1 MTGADIPDARA
12 PVRPLRIGLT
22 GGIGSGKSTVAR
34 LFVGL
39 GIAVIDADEIAHR
52 LMSPG
57 GAAVSAILRQF
68 GADLSVDG
76 GIDRRRLGRI
86 VFEQPQQRQR
96 LEALLHPMIRIEM
109 ERAAR
114 NAQTPYCV
122 LVIPLLVEAGQRDL
136 VDRVLVVDTD
146 EETQIAR
153 VRDRDRRD
161 AAEIQAILAAQAGRT
176 QRLAAADEVVNNRG
190 DLRELRRQVEALHQR
205 YLVLAAAAAAPDSG

>member
-1 MTGADIPDARA
+1 
-12 PVRPLRIGLT
+12 
-22 GGIGSGKSTVAR
+22 
-34 LFVGL
+34 
-39 GIAVIDADEIAHR
+39 
-52 LMSPG
+52 MSPG

-68 GADLSVDG
+68 GADLSAADG
-76 GIDRRRLGRI
+76 SIDRRRLGRI

-114 NAQTPYCV
+114 AAQPPYCV

-136 VDRVLVVDTD
+136 VDRVLVVDAD

-153 VRDRDRRD
+153 VRDRDRRND
-161 AAEIQAILAAQAGRT
+161 AEIQAILAAQASRT

-190 DLRELRRQVEALHQR
+190 DIKELRRQVEALHQR
-205 YLVLAAAAAAPDSG
+205 YLVLAAAAAPDGG

>member
-1 MTGADIPDARA
+1 MTGANIPDARA

-34 LFVGL
+34 MFVEL
-39 GIAVIDADEIAHR
+39 GAAVIDADELAHR

-68 GADLSVDG
+68 GADLSADG

-86 VFEQPQQRQR
+86 VFEQPQQRHR

-114 NAQTPYCV
+114 GAQTPYCV

-136 VDRVLVVDTD
+136 VDRVLVVDAD

-153 VRDRDRRD
+153 VRERDRRND
-161 AAEIQAILAAQAGRT
+161 AEIQAILAVQASRT
-176 QRLAAADEVVNNRG
+176 QRLAAADDVVNNRG
-190 DLRELRRQVEALHQR
+190 DLTELRRQVAALHQR
-205 YLVLAAAAAAPDSG
+205 YLALATATAPDGR

>member
-1 MTGADIPDARA
+1 MTGADSPDARA

-34 LFVGL
+34 LFVEL
-39 GIAVIDADEIAHR
+39 GVAVIDADELAHR

-68 GADLSVDG
+68 GADLSADG
-76 GIDRRRLGRI
+76 GIDRRRLGRL

-96 LEALLHPMIRIEM
+96 LEMLLHPMIRIEM

-114 NAQTPYCV
+114 SAQTPYCV
-122 LVIPLLVEAGQRDL
+122 LVIPLLVEADQSDL

-146 EETQIAR
+146 METQIAR
-153 VRDRDRRD
+153 VRARDQRND
-161 AAEIQAILAAQAGRT
+161 AEIEAILAAQADRT
-176 QRLAAADEVVNNRG
+176 QRLAAADDVINNYG
-190 DLRELRRQVEALHQR
+190 DLRELHRQVEALHQR
-205 YLVLAAAAAAPDSG
+205 YLTLAATAAPDGG

>member
-12 PVRPLRIGLT
+12 AVRPLRIGLT

-34 LFVGL
+34 LFVEL
-39 GIAVIDADEIAHR
+39 GVSVIDADELAHR

-68 GADLSVDG
+68 GADLSADG
-76 GIDRRRLGRI
+76 GIDRRRLGRM

-96 LEALLHPMIRIEM
+96 LEALLHPMIRTEM

-114 NAQTPYCV
+114 DAQTPYCV

-136 VDRVLVVDTD
+136 VDRVLVVDAD

-153 VRDRDRRD
+153 VRGRDRRND
-161 AAEIQAILAAQAGRT
+161 AEIQAILAAQASRT
-176 QRLAAADEVVNNRG
+176 QRLAAADDVVNNRG
-190 DLRELRRQVEALHQR
+190 DLTELRRQVEALHQR
-205 YLVLAAAAAAPDSG
+205 YLALVTATASDGR

>member
-1 MTGADIPDARA
+1 MTGVDIPGPRA

-34 LFVGL
+34 LFAEL
-39 GIAVIDADEIAHR
+39 GVAVIDADELAHR

-68 GADLSVDG
+68 GADLSADG

-136 VDRVLVVDTD
+136 VDRVLVVDAD

-153 VRDRDRRD
+153 VRDRDRRND
-161 AAEIQAILAAQAGRT
+161 AEIQAILAAQASRT

-205 YLVLAAAAAAPDSG
+205 YLVLAAAAAPDSG

>member
-34 LFVGL
+34 LFADL
-39 GIAVIDADEIAHR
+39 GVAVIDADEIAHR

-57 GAAVSAILRQF
+57 GAAVSAILREF
-68 GADLSVDG
+68 GAELAADG

-86 VFEQPQQRQR
+86 VFDQPRQRQR
-96 LEALLHPMIRIEM
+96 LEALLHPLIRSQM
-109 ERAAR
+109 ERT
-114 NAQTPYCV
+114 AQEAPTPYCV
-122 LVIPLLVEAGQRDL
+122 LVIPLLVEASQRDL

-153 VRDRDRRD
+153 VRARDRRE
-161 AAEIQAILAAQAGRT
+161 AAEIRAILAAQAGRT
-176 QRLAAADEVVNNRG
+176 QRLAVADDVINNRG
-190 DLRELRRQVEALHQR
+190 DLLELRRQVEALHQR
-205 YLVLAAAAAAPDSG
+205 YLALAAATAPGGRR